1 MKAFGY
7 SFKDLRVL
15 RQALAP
21 KVGVA
26 QGTTGLASEFERLEF
41 LGDAAL
47 QLLVSQYLVNTF
59 PGSDE
64 GELSEL
70 RIALVCNRYLAKKLV
85 RRFSSELEAGLPHG
99 FFPLAMQGAVGAF
112 AERLLQ
118 EQPSPEADFVVG
130 QGFAACALA
139 STATRAMEVAEG
151 PKCVADLYEAMV
163 AAMLIDTAG
172 DLARVWDAIKTDFQ
186 VAPEKARHSLM
197 QWHEFLRERARSA
210 LRRAPAVTVRPEP
223 SKAEEVRRTWP
234 ARLEVQRRALERR
247 TTPGAQAGGSGS
259 AAQPWPPAGA
269 DTGADRRPPSA
280 GGQRSVGTS
289 MQEDS
294 QHSAAVGPLE
304 DLPSVP
310 AGGEATPAPV
320 RARAA
325 PAAAPA
331 AKPGPHDNARNQLQE
346 LLSRYWH
353 RQLTPEELCFDLQ
366 PGSGVNGMY
375 FSTVRIK
382 LPADA
387 GHLDFEGS
395 GHTRT
400 AAQIA
405 AAHEAL
411 ASEQVQMAFTEVRHG
426 NFEHVLR
433 EVLRQAGPA
442 GRTLVALGNT
452 PQVIR
457 ARTEF
462 RVPNKRKLR
471 DIVAACSDFELSGQG
486 LDIVV
491 RLRTP
496 AA

>member
-1 MKAFGY
+1 
-7 SFKDLRVL
+7 
-15 RQALAP
+15 
-21 KVGVA
+21 
-26 QGTTGLASEFERLEF
+26 
-41 LGDAAL
+41 
-47 QLLVSQYLVNTF
+47 
-59 PGSDE
+59 
-64 GELSEL
+64 
-70 RIALVCNRYLAKKLV
+70 
-85 RRFSSELEAGLPHG
+85 
-99 FFPLAMQGAVGAF
+99 
-112 AERLLQ
+112 
-118 EQPSPEADFVVG
+118 
-130 QGFAACALA
+130 
-139 STATRAMEVAEG
+139 
-151 PKCVADLYEAMV
+151 
-163 AAMLIDTAG
+163 
-172 DLARVWDAIKTDFQ
+172 
-186 VAPEKARHSLM
+186 
-197 QWHEFLRERARSA
+197 
-210 LRRAPAVTVRPEP
+210 
-223 SKAEEVRRTWP
+223 
-234 ARLEVQRRALERR
+234 
-247 TTPGAQAGGSGS
+247 
-259 AAQPWPPAGA
+259 
-269 DTGADRRPPSA
+269 
-280 GGQRSVGTS
+280 
-289 MQEDS
+289 
-294 QHSAAVGPLE
+294 
-304 DLPSVP
+304 
-310 AGGEATPAPV
+310 
-320 RARAA
+320 
-325 PAAAPA
+325 
-331 AKPGPHDNARNQLQE
+331 
-346 LLSRYWH
+346 
-353 RQLTPEELCFDLQ
+353 
-366 PGSGVNGMY
+366 MY